1 VGSLAV
7 SVGSQPMVFARIVGS
22 QSPLFASPLLIV
34 CGPLHLVIG
43 TRTIA
48 HHGVPVAK
56 EPKTSIRA
64 SAGNA
69 VEKNEG
75 YFPRLLWTKI
85 SDFIV
90 V

>member
-1 VGSLAV
+1 MK
-7 SVGSQPMVFARIVGS
+7 PDE
-22 QSPLFASPLLIV
+22 P
-34 CGPLHLVIG
+34 
-43 TRTIA
+43 
-48 HHGVPVAK
+48 GVPVAK

-85 SDFIV
+85 SSFQPLQ
-90 V
+90 